1 MPQLNVSRASELD
14 EEHQREV
21 VDVYQ
26 EGYPETG
33 LEEDEFLNQIRS
45 PNQELYVISLDTGD
59 KKKPVAAGMIEF
71 SYDDFDAQLSDAVVK
86 PELRGKGLGKTLF
99 NLRNERAMERGN
111 GRVYTWAST
120 DYPGVQAI
128 AAQNGYV
135 PAGIEVEEKPPNG
148 ETPSKNIL
156 MVNPDTLQDRSRE
169 LYATESTIDTLEGL
183 LNGTQLGESVDREIN
198 LLEPQEQVE
207 TGYLVSTESGHG
219 GYISF
224 GIEGVGSQEKEFHQ
238 QNIYRKVS
246 SGTIDDAMNESPHTE
261 IQPKISVNISSTN
274 ASPVM
279 ETLVEKGYQPT
290 TIQLDTPLTTKQPSP
305 ENTVDDLIFEKT
317 NETHQLG
324 TTEKVEKWLD
334 EMNLPAEPR

>member
-1 MPQLNVSRASELD
+1 MGNFHNRIKILLLYINNMSQLNVGRASELD
-14 EEHQREV
+14 EDHQREV
-21 VDVYQ
+21 VGVYQ

-33 LEEDEFLNQIRS
+33 MEEDEFLNQVKA

-59 KKKPVAAGMIEF
+59 EERPVAAGRVEF
-71 SYDDFDAQLSDAVVK
+71 KYEDLDAQISDAVVK

-99 NLRNERAMERGN
+99 NVINERAMERGN

-120 DYPGVQAI
+120 EYPGVQAI
-128 AAQNGYV
+128 AAQNDYV
-135 PAGIEVEEKPPNG
+135 PAGIEVEEKPPNS

-183 LNGTQLGESVDREIN
+183 LNGTQLGESVNREIN

-224 GIEGVGSQEKEFHQ
+224 GIEAKSQE
-238 QNIYRKVS
+238 
-246 SGTIDDAMNESPHTE
+246 
-261 IQPKISVNISSTN
+261 
-274 ASPVM
+274 
-279 ETLVEKGYQPT
+279 
-290 TIQLDTPLTTKQPSP
+290 
-305 ENTVDDLIFEKT
+305 
-317 NETHQLG
+317 
-324 TTEKVEKWLD
+324 
-334 EMNLPAEPR
+334 